1 MKEYTITPINTGM
14 VNSNKA
20 NYLYHNSTHKY
31 YDVEG
36 NIQLPVTVFLDRQQI
51 SSSRF
56 RSAGRLCDL

>member
-36 NIQLPVTVFLDRQQI
+36 NIQLPVTVFLDRAKTG
-51 SSSRF
+51 
-56 RSAGRLCDL
+56 RS

>member
-36 NIQLPVTVFLDRQQI
+36 NNYGKENF
-51 SSSRF
+51 SSS
-56 RSAGRLCDL
+56 GRTE

>member
-1 MKEYTITPINTGM
+1 MKEYNNHTYYTGM

-36 NIQLPVTVFLDRQQI
+36 NIQLPVTVF
-51 SSSRF
+51 
-56 RSAGRLCDL
+56 

>member
-36 NIQLPVTVFLDRQQI
+36 KY
-51 SSSRF
+51 
-56 RSAGRLCDL
+56 SASCNCIF